1 MVSGFSKIVGQ
12 EGVGALYAG
21 FGPICFKQIPYTM
34 AKFAV
39 YETVS
44 ESVIKAYGKPKSE
57 LNGTEASTINLGCGL
72 IAGMASAV
80 ISQPADTLLSKINKT
95 EAKPGE
101 TTTSRLVGL
110 AKQLG
115 PGGMFSGIG
124 TRLVMVGSIT
134 AGQFALYGSIKAQ
147 LNATGGTE
155 ISK

>member
-1 MVSGFSKIVGQ
+1 
-12 EGVGALYAG
+12 
-21 FGPICFKQIPYTM
+21 M

-44 ESVIKAYGKPKSE
+44 EQAIHAYGKPKSE
-57 LNGTEASTINLGCGL
+57 LSGAEANTINLGCGL

-95 EAKPGE
+95 EAKAGE
-101 TTTSRLVGL
+101 STTQRLAGL

-115 PGGMFSGIG
+115 VGGMFSGIG
-124 TRLVMVGSIT
+124 TRLVMVGWVVIWSKITNTNTNPYSGIT
-134 AGQFALYGSIKAQ
+134 AGQFALYGSIKSS

-155 ISK
+155 IAK